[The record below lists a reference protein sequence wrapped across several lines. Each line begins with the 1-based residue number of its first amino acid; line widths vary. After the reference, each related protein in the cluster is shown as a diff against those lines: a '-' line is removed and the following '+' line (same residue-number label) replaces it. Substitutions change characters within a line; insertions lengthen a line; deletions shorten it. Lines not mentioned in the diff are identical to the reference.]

1 MKKALSALAVAA
13 LMALPG
19 LSAGQ
24 AQAQVVTLG
33 STATGGTSQIG
44 RSIAAA
50 VSEYS
55 PLQMRPQEVANT
67 SDYMPLV
74 NIGEIDFGISN
85 VVQLW
90 YAYQGTGMSEG
101 TPMKELRNVA
111 SLMPFRA
118 GFIVPADS
126 DVRSIEDLRGKRVP
140 GFAEGTLGYHVTLA
154 YLANGGLT
162 YDDVVEVPVP
172 NFPRM
177 WDSFREGSTDVTI
190 VVVGSANNLELDQTL
205 GGVRF
210 ISFEDTPE
218 RLEAMQEW
226 LPQMYFAEVGADAG
240 IPGIDEPTNI
250 KIYDYT
256 LFAPEGLSDDI
267 VYEVTKSL
275 FENEERLL
283 ATGPVWAGFTAEGM
297 SRDVDVPFHPGAI
310 RFYEEAG
317 VWNR

>member
-1 MKKALSALAVAA
+1 MRKTLSALAVAT
-13 LMALPG
+13 LIALPG
-19 LSAGQ
+19 LSAAP

-55 PLQMRPQEVANT
+55 PLQMRPQEMANT
-67 SDYMPLV
+67 ADYMPLV

-90 YAYQGTGMSEG
+90 YAHHGLGMSEG
-101 TPMKELRNVA
+101 TPMGELRNVA

-126 DVRSIEDLRGKRVP
+126 DVRTMEDLEGMRVP

-177 WDSFREGSTDVTI
+177 WDAFREGSIDVSI
-190 VVVGSANNLELDQTL
+190 VVVGSGNNIELDQTL

-210 ISFEDTPE
+210 ISFTDDEE

-226 LPQMYFAEVGADAG
+226 LPQMYFAEVGPDEG

-250 KIYDYT
+250 KVYDYT
-256 LFAPEGLSDDI
+256 LFAPESVSDDL

-275 FENEERLL
+275 YENEELL
-283 ATGPVWAGFTAEGM
+283 VAAGPVWAGFTAEGM
-297 SRDVDVPFHPGAI
+297 ARDVDVPFHPGAI
-310 RFYEEAG
+310 RFYEEVGA
-317 VWNR
+317 WDR